1 MELDFSDT
9 PDGVRRIVLR
19 GRMDVPGTEQI
30 DLKLT
35 SLVSTRQTFVVVDLT
50 GVDFMSSMGL
60 GTLVRNAKAVN
71 ARKGRM
77 VLLNPAPNVLR
88 MLEATR
94 VVEVLP
100 VYADFEGARRA
111 VLSDVPAAD

>member
-1 MELDFSDT
+1 MELDFVDS

-35 SLVSTRQTFVVVDLT
+35 SLVSTRQTFVVVDLS

-60 GTLVRNAKAVN
+60 GALVRNAKAVH

-77 VLLNPAPNVLR
+77 VLLDPAPNVLR

-100 VYADFEGARRA
+100 VFVEFEDARRA
-111 VLSDVPAAD
+111 VLSDAAAAG